1 MRRMAKGKGR
11 VSTRSRVHHMIWTHD
26 PISPYLALPRQD
38 RRRARLCLYPFL
50 LSLLSPRSHP
60 GTKKKK
66 KTHDDDEP
74 EHNRDSAHTSPPNIP
89 LHPLRHR
96 ACTVPR
102 RQQQRRTADPTR
114 APRRARAIIRRRA
127 LAHVPRRAL
136 GGHLGRRVRRSRQQ
150 PKVTLLIKPHYHLTT
165 SSLSFSFFLVCG
177 LLTPCM
183 FFVSHLSYSYRPRWW
198 REMNEKHGWDWDAN
212 KKKWA

>member
-66 KTHDDDEP
+66 KHMTT
-74 EHNRDSAHTSPPNIP
+74 TSPSTTATAPTP
-89 LHPLRHR
+89 LPQTYHYIRF
-96 ACTVPR
+96 AI
-102 RQQQRRTADPTR
+102 
-114 APRRARAIIRRRA
+114 APALSPDDSSSDGLQIRRA
-127 LAHVPRRAL
+127 LQDALAQSFGAALSHTYLDVLWVATSGDECVVRA
-136 GGHLGRRVRRSRQQ
+136 
-150 PKVTLLIKPHYHLTT
+150 
-165 SSLSFSFFLVCG
+165 SSQ
-177 LLTPCM
+177 
-183 FFVSHLSYSYRPRWW
+183 R
-198 REMNEKHGWDWDAN
+198 
-212 KKKWA
+212 